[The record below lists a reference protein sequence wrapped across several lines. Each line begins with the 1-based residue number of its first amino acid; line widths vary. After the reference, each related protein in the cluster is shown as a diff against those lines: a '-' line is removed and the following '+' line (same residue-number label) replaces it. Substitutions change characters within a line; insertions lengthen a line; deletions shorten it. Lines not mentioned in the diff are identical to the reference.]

1 MIGKLRPTVVV
12 FLIAV
17 ACPNAAQQVGEANS
31 GAAVAGRAG
40 TGVLSGAERHDR
52 RELGQP
58 AAGALDVQRQ
68 SRALTDERGGRGGRD
83 GPAMLPY
90 GTGYETRF
98 RGGPFRGGGPGK
110 GWGR

>member
-1 MIGKLRPTVVV
+1 MIGKLRPAIVV

-17 ACPNAAQQVGEANS
+17 ACPNAAQQVGEANG

-40 TGVLSGAERHDR
+40 IGVLSGAEPHDR
-52 RELGQP
+52 RELGLP
-58 AAGALDVQRQ
+58 AAGALDAQRQ
-68 SRALTDERGGRGGRD
+68 SRALADERGGRD
-83 GPAMLPY
+83 QPAMLPY

-98 RGGPFRGGGPGK
+98 RGGPFRGGSPGK